1 MGTIRILAV
10 SALALIAIGLPD
22 ISPAEQSRDAC
33 NACCQRTNTDEFYL
47 EQCRLKCHRNHDSC
61 TGKAATKETEPAAP
75 PAQPAAR
82 QQPPMRERPAPAPPT
97 PQPVTREQPAP
108 PPVGPNPGYAGPA
121 QPQPQP
127 SAKPKYNP
135 KTMLRFPSP
144 LNLVPGKE
152 AEAAGQILALNG
164 VPPQHPAYP
173 SALRAIE
180 QVLVNFARNNPSGG
194 QLPTSELERIF
205 GQIR

>member
-1 MGTIRILAV
+1 MDIIKTVFAFVVLVG
-10 SALALIAIGLPD
+10 AIGSSD
-22 ISPAEQSRDAC
+22 VRAAEQSQSRDQC
-33 NACCQRTNTDEFYL
+33 NACCQRTNTDEFQA

-61 TGKAATKETEPAAP
+61 TGRAAVRETEPAAQPAQPTAP
-75 PAQPAAR
+75 PSQPAAR
-82 QQPPMRERPAPAPPT
+82 QQPTPP
-97 PQPVTREQPAP
+97 PSQPVTREQMMP
-108 PPVGPNPGYAGPA
+108 PPGRPNTAMTRP
-121 QPQPQP
+121 PQPQP
-127 SAKPKYNP
+127 AAPPKYNP

-152 AEAAGQILALNG
+152 AEAAGQILAING

-194 QLPTSELERIF
+194 QLPTAELERVF